1 MWRLFSR
8 AVLTAFVGGAFVLA
22 APSAEAGYTA
32 VKQSKRRNE
41 VSHERILE
49 HVYGGNF
56 AADSTGL
63 SFSNESGVTVTR
75 VDDAADESWAGRR
88 VSARAVAAFSRGRR
102 TAGYFGAS
110 SAGNVE
116 RLLQTTGRKFDV
128 AGAGE
133 SGGPVEGALVF
144 GAGAGRRGRTFS
156 SVASANADGAD
167 HLVSYEV
174 KGLSGQQASVFL
186 LCWED
191 KFSRRGDADFN
202 DLVVEVQSADAATRA
217 ALAEPL
223 LIPLPPAAWTGLAGL
238 LSLGVA
244 SVLKRRPSGRR
255 RAMVA

>member
-8 AVLTAFVGGAFVLA
+8 AVICAFVGGAFVIA
-22 APSAEAGYTA
+22 APSAEGGYTA

-75 VDDAADESWAGRR
+75 VDDGADESWAGRQ
-88 VSARAVAAFSRGRR
+88 VTARAVAAFSRTRK

-110 SAGNVE
+110 SGGGVE
-116 RLLQTTGRKFDV
+116 KMLEAKGRQFNV

-133 SGGPVEGALVF
+133 AGAPLEGGLVF
-144 GAGAGRRGRTFS
+144 GKNGRRGRTFS
-156 SVASANADGAD
+156 SVASANADGMD

-174 KGLSGQQASVFL
+174 KGLSGQKASVFL

-191 KFSRRGDADFN
+191 KFSRRSDRDYN
-202 DLVVEVQSADAATRA
+202 DLVVEVQAGEAAARA

-244 SVLKRRPSGRR
+244 SLMKRRPNGRR
-255 RAMVA
+255 HPVVV

>member
-8 AVLTAFVGGAFVLA
+8 AVLTAFVGGAFVMA
-22 APSAEAGYTA
+22 APSAEGGYTA

-88 VSARAVAAFSRGRR
+88 VSARAVAAFSRGRK

-110 SAGNVE
+110 SRGSVE
-116 RLLQTTGRKFDV
+116 KMLDASGRKFDV
-128 AGAGE
+128 GGTGE
-133 SGGPVEGALVF
+133 TDSPLEGGLVF
-144 GAGAGRRGRTFS
+144 GKNGRRGRTFS
-156 SVASANADGAD
+156 SVASANADGMD

-191 KFSRRGDADFN
+191 KFSRRSDRDFN
-202 DLVVEVQSADAATRA
+202 DLVVEMQAGEAATRS

-244 SVLKRRPSGRR
+244 SVVRRRPSARR
-255 RAMVA
+255 RVVAA

>member
-8 AVLTAFVGGAFVLA
+8 AVMTAFVGGAFVIA
-22 APSAEAGYTA
+22 APSAEGGYTA

-41 VSHERILE
+41 VSHEQILE

-88 VSARAVAAFSRGRR
+88 VSARAVAAFSRGRK

-110 SAGNVE
+110 AGGSVDK
-116 RLLQTTGRKFDV
+116 LLEARGRQFDV
-128 AGAGE
+128 AGTGD
-133 SGGPVEGALVF
+133 SGAPLDGGLVF
-144 GAGAGRRGRTFS
+144 GKNGRRGRTFS
-156 SVASANADGAD
+156 SVASANADGMD

-191 KFSRRGDADFN
+191 KFSRRSDRDFN
-202 DLVVEVQSADAATRA
+202 DLVVEVQAAEASTRA

-244 SVLKRRPSGRR
+244 SVLKRKPNGRR
-255 RAMVA
+255 GAVV